1 MSHGVNEC
9 KHGKLKAL
17 KGGKK
22 EIIMGK
28 IIDLSAVLEK
38 EEKLQQVADYME
50 ELKNQFSELIQE
62 YEDDGADA
70 RKVDTLTEALDALED
85 AYDMVCEVAESED

>member
-1 MSHGVNEC
+1 MLI
-9 KHGKLKAL
+9 KHAQKNIGTWQNTE
-17 KGGKK
+17 KG
-22 EIIMGK
+22 ESYIMGK

-62 YEDDGADA
+62 YEDDGVDA
-70 RKVDTLTEALDALED
+70 GKVDTLTEALDALED
-85 AYDMVCEVAESED
+85 AYDMVCEVAENEK

>member
-1 MSHGVNEC
+1 
-9 KHGKLKAL
+9 
-17 KGGKK
+17 
-22 EIIMGK
+22 MGK
-28 IIDLSAVLEK
+28 IFDLSAVLEK

-85 AYDMVCEVAESED
+85 AYDMVCEVVEDGK

>member
-1 MSHGVNEC
+1 MLI
-9 KHGKLKAL
+9 KHAQRKNRDMAEYR
-17 KGGKK
+17 KG
-22 EIIMGK
+22 ESYIMGK

-62 YEDDGADA
+62 YEDDGVDA

-85 AYDMVCEVAESED
+85 AYDMVCEVVEDGK

>member
-1 MSHGVNEC
+1 MQAWKIKS
-9 KHGKLKAL
+9 L
-17 KGGKK
+17 KGRKK

-28 IIDLSAVLEK
+28 IIDLSSVLEK

-62 YEDDGADA
+62 FEDDGADA

-85 AYDMVCEVAESED
+85 AYDMVCEVAEGEK

>member
-1 MSHGVNEC
+1 M
-9 KHGKLKAL
+9 LKENIGTWQNTE
-17 KGGKK
+17 KG
-22 EIIMGK
+22 ESYIMGK

-62 YEDDGADA
+62 YEDDGVDA

-85 AYDMVCEVAESED
+85 AYDMVCEVAENEK